1 MDALKSKGQMYDQI
15 DLGKISRSGFD
26 LSWNNKGT
34 GKIGRIIPTRCTEV
48 LPGDRFKGESA
59 CAVQFEP
66 LAVPIL
72 ANMSVRQ
79 EHFYVPNNI
88 VWSNWD
94 KFITG
99 GQNLDDTSVL
109 PSTSLYD
116 ILMALFNNK
125 IIFPSAVIKPYW
137 EDKDLAT
144 NADSDTSCTGYL
156 AIWYSDRGDGILNYY
171 GVCKSRLK
179 AFGQQYGCMDLLA
192 PQFEVLQKFYDLFEP
207 LSASDL
213 LGIPPAQYHYYAKGG
228 KDLYGIPVAT
238 NLISK
243 LGFLTPDSVSGSQQS
258 FFWDKLEQSN
268 TYVKD
273 LIPTLKSIVSADTD
287 SYVQFPHCVYTETGY
302 QLFQLWYDFYSSF
315 VGVGSNLDYLNCTRV
330 SLKDVYL
337 MLLLQYLFDKRSIP
351 YYKTLSSSTIDY
363 RYCYDGIGSFD
374 EGKFSSEKFSILPLR
389 ANYAIWYNYYRDQ
402 LLETI
407 PAEPSTSDIVTEAE
421 LIQLILP
428 RQRCWAKDTFTTA
441 LSNPGTGS
449 MIVPVDSSVID
460 RTTEFKINGLGEGNV
475 EQLELFEYV
484 LSDGTKLKLP
494 SRFLSGLH
502 DSETIAANMSGFS
515 LDMLNRAQRAQKW
528 LQKALI
534 YGNRIQD
541 RLFTSFGVK
550 FLDNRLKLPEF
561 LASSRE
567 LVQLSVNTNPTTIVT
582 EQSSTVAGDKSAN
595 AFAYDKG
602 GSFNRFCEEHGF
614 ILSYLTIMPEAT
626 YPYSV
631 SRFYGKMDK
640 FDYAWPEFSTIG
652 MDSVY
657 MKELCGSSLAL
668 AKSVGTEVFGYQGRY
683 YDYKCHQD
691 EEHGEL
697 QTTQNMYTFSREYDL
712 LDDDKK
718 PKLNYIFVHCW
729 PSLDMFV
736 VDSKL
741 ADYFRYDIHHSVAA
755 ERPLPVCGL
764 YL

>member
-1 MDALKSKGQMYDQI
+1 MYDQI

-48 LPGDRFKGESA
+48 LPGDRFKGSSA
-59 CAVQFEP
+59 AAVQFEP

-72 ANMSVRQ
+72 ANMDVRQ

-88 VWSNWD
+88 LWKNWD

-109 PSTSLYD
+109 PTTSLYNVM
-116 ILMALFNNK
+116 MALFSAGVR
-125 IIFPSAVIKPYW
+125 FPGIKLHFYRTAKSTKNDQGIDVVPEGTEYGM
-137 EDKDLAT
+137 LAYFY
-144 NADSDTSCTGYL
+144 AE
-156 AIWYSDRGDGILNYY
+156 IGDGVSQHVTL
-171 GVCKSRLK
+171 SRNQLT
-179 AFGQQYGCMDLLA
+179 AFGKKYGCLDLLA
-192 PQFEVLQKFYDLFEP
+192 PCFEVLDRVYDLF
-207 LSASDL
+207 LSGEQSFYD
-213 LGIPPAQYHYYAKGG
+213 
-228 KDLYGIPVAT
+228 KDNNVIKGIPV
-238 NLISK
+238 
-243 LGFLTPDSVSGSQQS
+243 
-258 FFWDKLEQSN
+258 
-268 TYVKD
+268 
-273 LIPTLKSIVSADTD
+273 LKSSTFLPGYEDNNVDYRYWDALAALDSNMPAVIPALKKYIGTKIGTDT
-287 SYVQFPHCVYTETGY
+287 YNIGAPAYFPTSIGFS
-302 QLFQLWYDFYSSF
+302 LIQLWYDFYRPF
-315 VGVGSNLDYLNCTRV
+315 VGPGSNLDYLNMSRLSLSNAYVVNFV
-330 SLKDVYL
+330 STTMRRTANNVP
-337 MLLLQYLFDKRSIP
+337 QAP
-351 YYKTLSSSTIDY
+351 
-363 RYCYDGIGSFD
+363 IGLGYFN
-374 EGKFSSEKFSILPLR
+374 EAMFSSEKVSVLPLR

-407 PAEPSTSDIVTEAE
+407 PPEPSIEDTVTDAE
-421 LIQLILP
+421 LLHLILP

-449 MIVPVDSSVID
+449 MLVPVDITSSPID
-460 RTTEFKINGLGEGNV
+460 AAKRLAVTGVGKDDLENLSMYEY
-475 EQLELFEYV
+475 QLT
-484 LSDGTKLKLP
+484 DGTKIKLP
-494 SRFLSGLH
+494 TRFISGLH
-502 DSETIAANMSGFS
+502 ATEDETSSYAGFS

-561 LASSRE
+561 LSSSRE

-582 EQSSTVAGDKSAN
+582 DKSSTVAGDKSAN
-595 AFAYDKG
+595 AYAYDKG

-614 ILSYLTIMPEAT
+614 IMSFLTIMPEVT
-626 YPYSV
+626 YAYGTSRHYS
-631 SRFYGKMDK
+631 KLDK
-640 FDYAWPEFSTIG
+640 FDYAWPEFATIG
-652 MDSVY
+652 MDAVY
-657 MKELCGSSLAL
+657 NKELCNSSLQL
-668 AKSVGTEVFGYQGRY
+668 SLDGTREVFGYQGRY
-683 YDYKCHQD
+683 YDYKAKQD

-697 QTTQNMYTFSREYDL
+697 QTTQNMYTFSRFFDMF
-712 LDDDKK
+712 DDDKK

-736 VDSKL
+736 VDSTL

-755 ERPLPVCGL
+755 ERPLPVCGM